1 MQRSVR
7 RRRQL
12 LVFRLCRSNKFSVH
26 TKQCTLQMMQCLRFF
41 SLPKVSVWFGFYF
54 FGSSVAINLVVAK
67 AKQSAK
73 CPWRKLRD
81 SVH

>member
-1 MQRSVR
+1 M
-7 RRRQL
+7 
-12 LVFRLCRSNKFSVH
+12 FRLCRGNKFCIS
-26 TKQCTLQMMQCLRFF
+26 TKQCTLQMMQCLRVVGFF
-41 SLPKVSVWFGFYF
+41 FFPPLPKVSVWLGFYF
-54 FGSSVAINLVVAK
+54 FGSSVAINLMVAK

>member
-1 MQRSVR
+1 
-7 RRRQL
+7 
-12 LVFRLCRSNKFSVH
+12 
-26 TKQCTLQMMQCLRFF
+26 MMQCLRVVGFF
-41 SLPKVSVWFGFYF
+41 FFPPLPKVSVWLGFYF
-54 FGSSVAINLVVAK
+54 FGSSVAINLMVAK